1 MIQLRDVAH
10 PYNNKSKEP
19 KGFMALN
26 TKSLFDQIVNLAP
39 GPFRVFV
46 KSFAVRFDKSPLDTV
61 ERIIDF
67 THTRSS
73 YVGQTALFGYLKAR
87 MGTSYRQIFEDET
100 FSRAIQ
106 ASAARTFTSC
116 LSDFTIHAVAR
127 VARDG
132 KLTPAEAAELAAE
145 VYEEGLRRGLS
156 SVDSSIH
163 PVDAVQHFRD
173 RAANVSWSGAAL
185 SLDIFEKSAADLITA
200 APVIDEFKELDREIV
215 MNSVRF
221 RWSNHRD
228 QLERRLDG
236 AAVAADWRA
245 TNSEATSPP
254 AGRGG
259 RAATTP
265 GT

>member
-26 TKSLFDQIVNLAP
+26 TKSLFDQIVNLLP

-46 KSFAVRFDKSPLDTV
+46 KSFAVRFDKSPIDSV
-61 ERIIDF
+61 ERLIDF

-87 MGTSYRQIFEDET
+87 MGTSYRQIFEDAT

-106 ASAARTFTSC
+106 VSAVRSFTSC

-127 VARDG
+127 VARDAD
-132 KLTPAEAAELAAE
+132 LTPAEAFGLACA

-156 SVDSSIH
+156 SVDSAIH
-163 PVDAVQHFRD
+163 PHDAMQQFRD
-173 RAANVSWSGAAL
+173 RVRDVSWAGAAL
-185 SLDIFEKSAADLITA
+185 SLDIFEQSGADLISS
-200 APVIDEFKELDREIV
+200 APVIDEFKDLDREIV

-221 RWSNHRD
+221 RWNNHRA
-228 QLERRLDG
+228 QLAQRLD
-236 AAVAADWRA
+236 AAAIAADWRA
-245 TNSEATSPP
+245 AAPPSPGGDAP
-254 AGRGG
+254 AV
-259 RAATTP
+259 AAE